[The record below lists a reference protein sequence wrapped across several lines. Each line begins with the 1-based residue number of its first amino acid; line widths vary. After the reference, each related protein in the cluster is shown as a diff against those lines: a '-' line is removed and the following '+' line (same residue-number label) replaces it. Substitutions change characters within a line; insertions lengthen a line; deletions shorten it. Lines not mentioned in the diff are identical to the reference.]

1 MMGWGLGTL
10 TEMVVMMIVMVIVV
24 VNYLHSALNSG

>member
-10 TEMVVMMIVMVIVV
+10 TEMVVMMIVMVMVV